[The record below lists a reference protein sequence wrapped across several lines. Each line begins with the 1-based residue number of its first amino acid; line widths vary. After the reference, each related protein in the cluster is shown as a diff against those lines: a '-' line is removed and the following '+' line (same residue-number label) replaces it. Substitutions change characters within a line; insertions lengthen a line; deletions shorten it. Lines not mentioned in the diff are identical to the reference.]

1 MMNPASN
8 LNVFASLVPISSPF
22 CMPFRIMMKAASTSE
37 ILLSLG
43 ILVITIIVVAN
54 IAIKIYKNAILNYGK
69 ATFKDLIKMYK
80 QK

>member
-1 MMNPASN
+1 
-8 LNVFASLVPISSPF
+8 
-22 CMPFRIMMKAASTSE
+22 MPFRIMMHAATTSE

-43 ILVITIIVVAN
+43 ILVITIIIVAN

-69 ATFKDLIKMYK
+69 ANLKDLIKMYK